1 MVVTLWRDA
10 PALLVRAAAVAFV
23 VGVGVLVWRMPQHRE
38 PTDGD
43 GAVV

>member
-1 MVVTLWRDA
+1 
-10 PALLVRAAAVAFV
+10 VRAAAALFVIAVA
-23 VGVGVLVWRMPQHRE
+23 VLVWRMPQRRE